1 MNQEYLR
8 LRVGTEFSMQSFL
21 ENVVSLLP
29 GGGLYYLLIGA
40 IALLESIVL
49 VGLLVP
55 GSTLVILVGFL
66 AAHGK
71 GEVTTIAIAA
81 FTGAFIGDMS
91 SYILG
96 SRFGTRLL
104 HSNLFGKRLS
114 LIRKAELFFDSHGG
128 KSLFLGRFAGPL
140 RGSIPFVAGCS
151 GMRPG
156 TFSRNTLL
164 SCILWSIVYPGLG
177 YLGAA
182 SWQKVQQLTGQFS
195 LLLATLV
202 VLFILNTL
210 FWKKLFP
217 RIVKRSQYLWIRLTI
232 AWQSFLYR
240 PEISALSE
248 RFPGLWTF
256 AADRFSLKKGSGL
269 YLTCGFAF
277 STLFAGLFFGL
288 LNSFALVAR
297 IDQKLYTLF
306 EQLHHPLADRLML
319 LTSSLVNLPA
329 LLIFCGLLLL
339 WLVLNNR
346 DFSAAILLVGMG
358 GGELLV
364 LVGKVLFHRLR
375 PLPFFDQI
383 QPTSASF
390 PSGHA
395 FSALLFVGLLAYY
408 LFGAL
413 RYWHSRL
420 LMIILLS
427 FITLMVGLSRCY
439 LGLHWFSDIVAGYLL
454 AATWLTF
461 LLTTLEVRRRFTGEF
476 PWRSG
481 WQPLN
486 LSARQRHT
494 IMALAGCVALYAL
507 THYLLLQLG
516 LL

>member
-1 MNQEYLR
+1 
-8 LRVGTEFSMQSFL
+8 MQSFL
-21 ENVVSLLP
+21 ENIVTLLP

-91 SYILG
+91 SYVLG
-96 SRFGTRLL
+96 CRFGTRLL

-114 LIRKAELFFDSHGG
+114 LIRKAELFFNSHGG

-164 SCILWSIVYPGLG
+164 SCILWGIVYPGLG

-217 RIVKRSQYLWIRLTI
+217 RIVKRSQSLWIRLTI

-248 RFPGLWTF
+248 RFPRLWTF

-413 RYWHSRL
+413 RYWQSRL
-420 LMIILLS
+420 MMVILLS
-427 FITLMVGLSRCY
+427 FIPLMVGLSRCY

>member
-21 ENVVSLLP
+21 ENIVTLLP

-91 SYILG
+91 SYVLG

-114 LIRKAELFFDSHGG
+114 LIRKAELFFNSHGG

-164 SCILWSIVYPGLG
+164 SCILWGIVYPGLG

-217 RIVKRSQYLWIRLTI
+217 RIVKRSQSLWIRLTI

-248 RFPGLWTF
+248 RFPRLWTF

-413 RYWHSRL
+413 RYWQSRL
-420 LMIILLS
+420 MMVILLS
-427 FITLMVGLSRCY
+427 FVPLMVGLSRCY

>member
-1 MNQEYLR
+1 
-8 LRVGTEFSMQSFL
+8 MQSFL
-21 ENVVSLLP
+21 ENIVTLLP
-29 GGGLYYLLIGA
+29 GGGLYYLLIGT
-40 IALLESIVL
+40 IALFESIVL

-55 GSTLVILVGFL
+55 GSTLIILVGFL

-71 GEVTTIAIAA
+71 GDITMIAISA
-81 FTGAFIGDMS
+81 FSGALIGDMS
-91 SYILG
+91 SYVLG

-104 HSNLFGKRLS
+104 HSKFFGKRLD

-140 RGSIPFVAGCS
+140 RGTIPFVAGCS
-151 GMRPG
+151 NMPSG

-164 SCILWSIVYPGLG
+164 SCILWGIVYPGLG

-202 VLFILNTL
+202 VLFIANSL

-217 RIVKRSQYLWIRLTI
+217 RLVKRSQSLWIRLSI

-240 PEISALSE
+240 PGITALSE
-248 RFPGLWTF
+248 RFPRLWTF

-269 YLTCGFAF
+269 YLTCGFAL

-288 LNSFALVAR
+288 LTSFTLVAR
-297 IDQKLYTLF
+297 IDQKIYTLF

-319 LTSSLVNLPA
+319 LTTSLANPPA
-329 LLIFCGLLLL
+329 LLIFCGLLFL

-346 DFSAAILLVGMG
+346 DFSAVILLIGMG

-364 LVGKVLFHRLR
+364 SVGKVFFHRLR
-375 PLPFFDQI
+375 PEPFFEQI
-383 QPTSASF
+383 QLTSASF

-408 LFGAL
+408 LLGAL
-413 RYWHSRL
+413 RYWHSRM
-420 LMIILLS
+420 LMVILLS
-427 FITLMVGLSRCY
+427 FISLMVGLSRCY

-461 LLTTLEVRRRFTGEF
+461 LLTTLEVRRRFIGES

-481 WQPLN
+481 WQPLQ
-486 LSARQRHT
+486 LSARQQHI
-494 IMALAGCVALYAL
+494 IMTLASGIALYAL
-507 THYLLLQLG
+507 THYLLLQLD

>member
-1 MNQEYLR
+1 M
-8 LRVGTEFSMQSFL
+8 VAAEFFMQLFL
-21 ENVVSLLP
+21 ENIVTLLP
-29 GGGLYYLLIGA
+29 GGGLYYLLIGT
-40 IALLESIVL
+40 IALLESIIL
-49 VGLLVP
+49 IGLFVP

-71 GEVTTIAIAA
+71 GEMTSIAMSA
-81 FTGAFIGDMS
+81 FAGALMGDVG
-91 SYILG
+91 SYVLG
-96 SRFGTRLL
+96 CRFGTPLL
-104 HSNLFGKRLS
+104 HSKLFRKRLG
-114 LIRKAELFFDSHGG
+114 LIKKAELFFARHGG

-140 RGSIPFVAGCS
+140 RGSVPFVAGCA
-151 GMRPG
+151 GMLPG
-156 TFSRNTLL
+156 TFMRNTLL
-164 SCILWSIVYPGLG
+164 SCVLWGIVYPGIG

-182 SWQKVQQLTGQFS
+182 SWKKVQLLTGQFS

-202 VLFILNTL
+202 VLFIVNSL

-217 RIVKRSQYLWIRLTI
+217 RIIRRTGSLWARLSV
-232 AWQSFLYR
+232 AWQTFLCR
-240 PEISALSE
+240 PGSIALSE
-248 RFPGLWTF
+248 RFPRLWTF
-256 AADRFSLKKGSGL
+256 IAGRFSLKKGSGL

-277 STLFAGLFFGL
+277 SALFAGLFFWL
-288 LNSFALVAR
+288 LNSFELVFHL
-297 IDQKLYTLF
+297 DQKIYALLG
-306 EQLHHPLADRLML
+306 QLRHPLADRLML
-319 LTSSLVNLPA
+319 LASSLANLPA
-329 LLIFCGLLLL
+329 MLIISGLLLL

-364 LVGKVLFHRLR
+364 LLGKVLFHRLR
-375 PLPFFDQI
+375 PLPFLEQI
-383 QPTSASF
+383 QSTSASF

-413 RYWHSRL
+413 RYWQSRL
-420 LMIILLS
+420 MMIILLS
-427 FITLMVGLSRCY
+427 FGVLVVGLSRCY

-481 WQPLN
+481 WQPLQ
-486 LSARQRHT
+486 LSARQRWT
-494 IMALAGCVALYAL
+494 IMALAGCIALYAMVQ
-507 THYLLLQLG
+507 YLLLQLS

>member
-1 MNQEYLR
+1 MVDAEL
-8 LRVGTEFSMQSFL
+8 FMQSFL
-21 ENVVSLLP
+21 ENIVTLLP
-29 GGGLYYLLIGA
+29 GGGLYYLLIGTV
-40 IALLESIVL
+40 ALLESIVL
-49 VGLLVP
+49 IGLLVP
-55 GSTLVILVGFL
+55 GSTLVLLVGFL

-71 GEVTTIAIAA
+71 GDMTAIAISAL
-81 FTGAFIGDMS
+81 TGALVGDMC
-91 SYILG
+91 SYVLG

-104 HSNLFGKRLS
+104 QSNLFRKRLG
-114 LIRKAELFFDSHGG
+114 LIRKAELFFARHGG

-140 RGSIPFVAGCS
+140 RGSVPFVAGCS
-151 GMRPG
+151 AMRPG
-156 TFSRNTLL
+156 AFSRNTLL
-164 SCILWSIVYPGLG
+164 SCILWGIIYPGLG

-182 SWQKVQQLTGQFS
+182 SWQKVTQLTGQFS

-202 VLFILNTL
+202 VLFILNSL
-210 FWKKLFP
+210 FWKKFFP
-217 RIVKRSQYLWIRLTI
+217 RIVKRSQSLWVRLSA
-232 AWQSFLYR
+232 AWRSCLSR
-240 PEISALSE
+240 PGVTALAK
-248 RFPGLWTF
+248 RFPRLWSF
-256 AADRFSLKKGSGL
+256 AADRFSMKKGSGL

-297 IDQKLYTLF
+297 IDQKLYMVF

-319 LTSSLVNLPA
+319 LVSSLANLPA

-346 DFSAAILLVGMG
+346 DFSAAILLVGIG
-358 GGELLV
+358 GGQLLV
-364 LVGKVLFHRLR
+364 FLGKVFFHRLR
-375 PLPFFDQI
+375 PLPFFEQL
-383 QPTSASF
+383 QSTSASF

-413 RYWHSRL
+413 RYWQSRL
-420 LMIILLS
+420 MMIILLS
-427 FITLMVGLSRCY
+427 FITLVVGLSRCY
-439 LGLHWFSDIVAGYLL
+439 LGLHWFSDIVAGYLF
-454 AATWLTF
+454 AAVWLTF

-486 LSARQRHT
+486 LSARQRTT
-494 IMALAGCVALYAL
+494 IMALASGVALYAMVR
-507 THYLLLQLG
+507 YLLLQLG

>member
-1 MNQEYLR
+1 
-8 LRVGTEFSMQSFL
+8 MQSFL
-21 ENVVSLLP
+21 ENIVTLLP
-29 GGGLYYLLIGA
+29 GGGLYYLLIGT

-55 GSTLVILVGFL
+55 GSTLVLLVGFL

-71 GEVTTIAIAA
+71 GDVTTIAIS
-81 FTGAFIGDMS
+81 AFIGALIGDMG
-91 SYILG
+91 SYFLG

-104 HSNLFGKRLS
+104 QSNLFKKRLG
-114 LIRKAELFFDSHGG
+114 LIRKAEFFFARHGG

-140 RGSIPFVAGCS
+140 RGSVPFIAGCS
-151 GMRPG
+151 GMRPS
-156 TFSRNTLL
+156 TFFRNTLL
-164 SCILWSIVYPGLG
+164 SCILWGIVYPGLG

-202 VLFILNTL
+202 VIFILNSL

-217 RIVKRSQYLWIRLTI
+217 RIIKRSQSLWMRLTV
-232 AWQSFLYR
+232 AWKSFLYR
-240 PEISALSE
+240 PEVTTLSK
-248 RFPGLWTF
+248 RFPRIWTF

-277 STLFAGLFFGL
+277 SALFSGLFFGL
-288 LNSFALVAR
+288 LNSFALVSR
-297 IDQKLYTLF
+297 IDQRLYTLF

-319 LTSSLVNLPA
+319 LSSSLANLPA
-329 LLIFCGLLLL
+329 LLIFCALLLL

-358 GGELLV
+358 GGQMLV
-364 LVGKVLFHRLR
+364 LVGKLLFHRLR
-375 PLPFFDQI
+375 PLPFFAQI
-383 QPTSASF
+383 QSTSTSF

-420 LMIILLS
+420 MMIILLS
-427 FITLMVGLSRCY
+427 FITLVVGLSRCY

-481 WQPLN
+481 WQPLQ
-486 LSARQRHT
+486 LRVWKRHT
-494 IMALAGCVALYAL
+494 IMALAGCIALYAL
-507 THYLLLQLG
+507 THYLRLQLG

>member
-1 MNQEYLR
+1 
-8 LRVGTEFSMQSFL
+8 MQTFL
-21 ENVVSLLP
+21 ENIITLLP
-29 GGGLYYLLIGA
+29 EGGLYYLLISA

-49 VGLLVP
+49 AGLLVP
-55 GSTLVILVGFL
+55 GSTLVVLAGFL

-71 GEVTTIAIAA
+71 GEATSIAIAA
-81 FTGAFIGDMS
+81 FAGALLGDMI
-91 SYILG
+91 SYLLG
-96 SRFGTRLL
+96 SRFGTRLM
-104 HSNLFGKRLS
+104 HSKPFKKHLG
-114 LIRKAELFFDSHGG
+114 LIRKAELFFCGHGG
-128 KSLFLGRFAGPL
+128 KSLFLGRFTGPL
-140 RGSIPFVAGCS
+140 RGSIPFVAGCT
-151 GMRPG
+151 GMLPG
-156 TFSRNTLL
+156 TFARNTLL
-164 SCILWSIVYPGLG
+164 SCILWGIAYPALG

-182 SWQKVQQLTGQFS
+182 SWQKVQLLTGQFS

-202 VLFILNTL
+202 VLFIANSL

-217 RIVKRSQYLWIRLTI
+217 RIVKRTGSLWARLTA
-232 AWQSFLYR
+232 AWQSFLGR
-240 PEISALSE
+240 PGITALSD
-248 RFPGLWTF
+248 RFPRLWTF
-256 AADRFSLKKGSGL
+256 AADRFCLKKGSGL

-277 STLFAGLFFGL
+277 SALFAGLFFWL
-288 LNSFALVAR
+288 LNSFALVSR
-297 IDQKLYTLF
+297 IDQQIYTLLG
-306 EQLHHPLADRLML
+306 QLHHPLADRLML
-319 LTSSLVNLPA
+319 LASSLANLPA

-364 LVGKVLFHRLR
+364 LLGKVLFHRLR
-375 PLPFFDQI
+375 PLPFFAQL

-395 FSALLFVGLLAYY
+395 FSALLLVGLLAYY
-408 LFGAL
+408 LLGPL
-413 RYWHSRL
+413 RYWQSRL
-420 LMIILLS
+420 TMIILLS
-427 FITLMVGLSRCY
+427 FVALVVGLSRCY

-481 WQPLN
+481 WQPLH

-494 IMALAGCVALYAL
+494 IMALAGCAALYAMA
-507 THYLLLQLG
+507 HYLLRQLG